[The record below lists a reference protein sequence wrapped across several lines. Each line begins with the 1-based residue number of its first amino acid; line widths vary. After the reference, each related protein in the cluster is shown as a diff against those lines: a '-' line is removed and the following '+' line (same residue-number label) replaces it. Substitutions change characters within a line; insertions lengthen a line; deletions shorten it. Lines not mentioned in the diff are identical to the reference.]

1 MMGMKTANSTRK
13 TLNVADAYLISLR
26 ALKSSDGPAFLG
38 GSLVRTVRHAIEHV
52 TAHTRAIMRIA
63 HAKPMRGAAKRI
75 IKGNMQPPTPPAV
88 QATPVA
94 QPRRTLN
101 QWPTAANGGAK
112 SVLADT
118 PPRTL
123 NDRNI

>member
-1 MMGMKTANSTRK
+1 MKAENSAKK
-13 TLNVADAYLISLR
+13 TLSVADAYLVSLR
-26 ALKSSDGPAFLG
+26 ALKSTDVTAFLG

-52 TAHTRAIMRIA
+52 TAHTRAIIRIA
-63 HAKPMRGAAKRI
+63 HSKPMRGAAKRM

-101 QWPTAANGGAK
+101 QWPTAAKGGVK
-112 SVLADT
+112 SVLADI

>member
-1 MMGMKTANSTRK
+1 MDVT
-13 TLNVADAYLISLR
+13 
-26 ALKSSDGPAFLG
+26 AFLE

-52 TAHTRAIMRIA
+52 TTHTSAIMRIA

-75 IKGNMQPPTPPAV
+75 IKGNMQPPMPPAV

-101 QWPTAANGGAK
+101 QWPTAASGGVK
-112 SVLADT
+112 SVPADI